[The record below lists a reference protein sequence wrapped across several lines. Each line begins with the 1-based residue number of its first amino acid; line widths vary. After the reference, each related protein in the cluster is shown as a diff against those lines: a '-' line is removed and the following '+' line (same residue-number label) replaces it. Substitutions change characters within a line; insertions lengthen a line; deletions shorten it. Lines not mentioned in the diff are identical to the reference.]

1 MKAVGLLMISAVPV
15 GYLVLT
21 GLLFARVRPL
31 PNFVPQLAA
40 DLRKDVRD
48 RVVAVT
54 ASGPNR
60 RL

>member
-31 PNFVPQLAA
+31 PSFVPQRAA
-40 DLRKDVRD
+40 DLRGDVRN

>member
-1 MKAVGLLMISAVPV
+1 MISAVPV

-31 PNFVPQLAA
+31 PSFVPQLAA
-40 DLRKDVRD
+40 ELRKDVRD